1 MGQRVACVGMS
12 PATARAQSG
21 TGREQAEL
29 GPERQ
34 AEKPKT
40 KHNRKQG
47 VAECFCMGEVTCL
60 KKSFCGFMEMTF

>member
-1 MGQRVACVGMS
+1 MACVGMS

-40 KHNRKQG
+40 KHNRKRG
-47 VAECFCMGEVTCL
+47 
-60 KKSFCGFMEMTF
+60 S